1 MQIHSANKRRNL
13 LPQLGALALTM
24 VASVACSTGSRVPV
38 QSGVAVLHA
47 ETNPTCTDLAVS
59 SSPMGVSR
67 IARVQVTACGVQTNY
82 ICKTESL
89 PENNLLDHTRAQC
102 ALSNSLRGAAMRT
115 IERTEQRA
123 QNDRAPQHQRI
134 QFASD
139 QARTSPPQPGPAPS
153 N

>member
-13 LPQLGALALTM
+13 LPQLGALALAM
-24 VASVACSTGSRVPV
+24 LASIACSTGTRVPV

-47 ETNPTCTDLAVS
+47 ETHPTCADLTVS
-59 SSPMGVSR
+59 SSPMGVSQV
-67 IARVQVTACGVQTNY
+67 ARVQVTACGVQTNY
-82 ICKTESL
+82 ICKTDSL
-89 PENNLLDHTRAQC
+89 PENNLLDHTRAHC
-102 ALSNSLRGAAMRT
+102 ALSNSLRGAAIRT

-123 QNDRAPQHQRI
+123 QNDKAPQHQRI

-139 QARTSPPQPGPAPS
+139 QARTPRPRGPAPS